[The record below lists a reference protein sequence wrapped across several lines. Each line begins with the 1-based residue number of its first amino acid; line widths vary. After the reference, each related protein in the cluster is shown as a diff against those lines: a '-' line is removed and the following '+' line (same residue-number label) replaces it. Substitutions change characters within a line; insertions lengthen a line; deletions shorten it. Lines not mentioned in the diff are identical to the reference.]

1 MAIDASILFQI
12 AGIGII
18 VALIHTILKQMGK
31 EEIAQFATLV
41 GFIIVMVIVIDG
53 LSDLFQQIKSVF
65 LFRGSNEW
73 ILYKS

>member
-1 MAIDASILFQI
+1 MHVDASILFQI

-41 GFIIVMVIVIDG
+41 GFIIVLVIVING
-53 LSDLFQQIKSVF
+53 LSELFQQIKSVF
-65 LFRGSNEW
+65 LFQG
-73 ILYKS
+73 